1 MTRRVAFGF
10 GTVVHAEAP
19 ASAVQAFQLSADVI
33 VYYDPADPSSAVLMT
48 GVSSEEKY
56 MLGTG
61 SHFFRCD
68 RC

>member
-1 MTRRVAFGF
+1 MKARVAFESHIV
-10 GTVVHAEAP
+10 TKEV
-19 ASAVQAFQLSADVI
+19 